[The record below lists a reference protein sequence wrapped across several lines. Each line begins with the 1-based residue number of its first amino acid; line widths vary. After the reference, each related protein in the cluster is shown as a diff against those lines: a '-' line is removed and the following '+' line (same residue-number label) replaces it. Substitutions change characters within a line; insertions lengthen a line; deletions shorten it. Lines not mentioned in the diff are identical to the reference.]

1 MGIRK
6 LATRKIGVV
15 IRGVDHPSVVAAAEA
30 EDRQSDAHWEKV
42 LLEVDRL
49 TEHAAVAT
57 SAAGA
62 IQNMGNELDVE
73 RTCICL
79 SSTLSELRGDLERL
93 HGVIESTLREWRHDP
108 G

>member
-42 LLEVDRL
+42 LL
-49 TEHAAVAT
+49 
-57 SAAGA
+57 
-62 IQNMGNELDVE
+62 
-73 RTCICL
+73 
-79 SSTLSELRGDLERL
+79 
-93 HGVIESTLREWRHDP
+93 
-108 G
+108 